1 MLGGDFNS
9 IPKNMGVL
17 LRAEEIACLTI
28 NIYDAW
34 DKFKETVEGMD
45 LEDRQ
50 YG

>member
-1 MLGGDFNS
+1 
-9 IPKNMGVL
+9 MGVL
-17 LRAEEIACLTI
+17 LRAEEIACLSI

-50 YG
+50 HG